1 VTLRHPDLY
10 GAVAIAL
17 IAIAVIVGALL
28 SPDPGFGVVRPATFP
43 VVIGIL
49 MLLSAGWL
57 VFDTVRSGTFP
68 ELEPLDRRP
77 LAYTAVAAGAFL
89 LAFTPLGFT
98 LSAIPYLVAQARIL
112 GSRALVR
119 DVIASAVFIVALY
132 VLFVKIL
139 TIDLPNGPL
148 PF

>member
-1 VTLRHPDLY
+1 MTIRHPDLI
-10 GAVAIAL
+10 GAAAIAL
-17 IAIAVIVGALL
+17 VVGALT

-43 VVIGIL
+43 IVIGIL
-49 MLLSAGWL
+49 LLASAAWL
-57 VFDTVRSGTFP
+57 VVDTVRANTSP
-68 ELEPLDRRP
+68 ALDALDRRP
-77 LAYTAVAAGAFL
+77 FLCTAVAGAAFL
-89 LAFTPLGFT
+89 LAFAPLGFT

-119 DVIASAVFIVALY
+119 DVVASIGFVIALY
-132 VLFVKIL
+132 ILFVRIL

>member
-1 VTLRHPDLY
+1 VTLKHPDLY
-10 GAVAIAL
+10 GAVAITL

-77 LAYTAVAAGAFL
+77 IAYTAVAAGAFL